1 MSAMNP
7 KTITGGE
14 LPSSVRQSIEKRYF
28 ATPKTKTAKPKAA
41 PKLSAEQMLLIEQLR
56 GKGYAALPEVRFHPS
71 RKWRIDVSVTPLVE
85 TVSQGMKPHGAPI
98 AIEIN
103 GGAWSRG
110 RHTRGA
116 GYVKDMEKLNMLT
129 ELGWRVLQ
137 FTPQQVRDGSAL
149 EQIVRCL

>member
-1 MSAMNP
+1 MPAMNP
-7 KTITGGE
+7 KSLRARIRSTA
-14 LPSSVRQSIEKRYF
+14 S
-28 ATPKTKTAKPKAA
+28 AAPKATAKPKAA

-56 GKGYAALPEVRFHPS
+56 GKGYAALPEVRFHPE
-71 RKWRIDVSVTPLVE
+71 RKWRIDVAVAYAAADVNRVPLC
-85 TVSQGMKPHGAPI
+85 I

-110 RHTRGA
+110 RHVRGA

-149 EQIVRCL
+149 AQIERCL